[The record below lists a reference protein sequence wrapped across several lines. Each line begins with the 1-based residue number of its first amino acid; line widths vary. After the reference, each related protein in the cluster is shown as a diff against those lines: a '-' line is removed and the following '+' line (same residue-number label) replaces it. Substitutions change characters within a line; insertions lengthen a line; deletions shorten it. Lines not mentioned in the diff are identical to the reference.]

1 MGSASVAKAIQTNR
15 ILFYRTRVF
24 EILKEFRILTRK
36 ILTIMQRSLFF
47 GFIAAILLVLFA
59 TQNIEPV
66 ELHLFWGE
74 PIKGSLSIII
84 IVSVFIGVLLGFIFS
99 YPSIAKAKKTNRQQQ
114 KEIERLKNVVE
125 TFKQETTHEKNE
137 ETEEK
142 DEF

>member
-1 MGSASVAKAIQTNR
+1 
-15 ILFYRTRVF
+15 
-24 EILKEFRILTRK
+24 
-36 ILTIMQRSLFF
+36 MQRSLFF